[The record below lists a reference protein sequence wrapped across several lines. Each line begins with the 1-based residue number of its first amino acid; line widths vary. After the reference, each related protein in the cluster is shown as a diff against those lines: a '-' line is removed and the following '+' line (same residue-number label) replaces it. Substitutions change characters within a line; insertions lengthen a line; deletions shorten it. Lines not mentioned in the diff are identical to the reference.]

1 MKSFA
6 LSLIIGSVLLL
17 GLPPPSLSAPTDLFF
32 LDVRKT
38 QRVWTFCHNGF
49 SSRGQASKYYNYQ
62 DLLYHGLGGI
72 GLGLAG
78 GALTAGVSPLPF
90 LLI

>member
-1 MKSFA
+1 MFN
-6 LSLIIGSVLLL
+6 IILY
-17 GLPPPSLSAPTDLFF
+17 D
-32 LDVRKT
+32 
-38 QRVWTFCHNGF
+38 
-49 SSRGQASKYYNYQ
+49 NYQ